1 MPKQQNTSSTS
12 EPRKTGGIPPRVHNV
27 FGYGMTFAVF
37 VGVVAFR
44 AAQVNGSERLLQTG
58 WVGLL
63 PIGLW
68 CFHFLRRAAESAWV
82 HRYSKSNMPW
92 SALLIEYVYYWGFAF
107 WIAWAI
113 TSPIYTAPA
122 LPLVVVGLCLFLL
135 SECGNAAAHLMLRRL
150 RPEGSTQRQLP
161 QGFLFERVSC
171 PNYLFEVMSWVG
183 FTILTWALSSL
194 VFTLTGAAILTAWAR
209 ERHQAYKSEFDGK
222 DGKALYPEK
231 RKAIFPFLY

>member
-1 MPKQQNTSSTS
+1 MQNTSSTP
-12 EPRKTGGIPPRVHNV
+12 EPGKTGGISPRLHNV
-27 FGYGMTFAVF
+27 LSYGMTLAVF
-37 VGVVAFR
+37 VAVVALR
-44 AAQVNGSERLLQTG
+44 APQLKGSESLLQTG

-68 CFHFLRRAAESAWV
+68 CFHFLRRTAESAWM
-82 HRYSKSNMPW
+82 HRYSKPTLPW
-92 SALLIEYVYYWGFAF
+92 SDLLIEYLYYWGFAF
-107 WIAWAI
+107 WIAWSI
-113 TSPIYTAPA
+113 TSPSYTAPA

-135 SECGNAAAHLMLRRL
+135 SECGNAATHLMLRRL

-171 PNYLFEVMSWVG
+171 PNYFFEVMSWVG

-209 ERHQAYKSEFDGK
+209 ARHQAYKSEFDGK
-222 DGKALYPEK
+222 DGRALYPEK